1 MDKKVNPDDIWKEVS
16 NICIKSA
23 QKVIGNTTT
32 RTEKHKDEPLKKLS
46 NHLQKDLRSRIESST
61 KKERRIELKK
71 ERNKTINKVK
81 ARIRIIEEANLNKE
95 IEELEMY
102 KEDTIKYY
110 QVMRSL
116 ITKSPK
122 KHLKPKMVTAN
133 WLDLN

>member
-16 NICIKSA
+16 NICIKST

-46 NHLQKDLRSRIESST
+46 NLQKDLRSRIESSS

-116 ITKSPK
+116 NNKKPK
-122 KHLKPKMVTAN
+122 KALKIKNGDGKLVGI
-133 WLDLN
+133 